1 MQSLNNGGHKGRP
14 EFQEID
20 IFDLIL
26 QLWKG
31 KKIILCCVVLALGC
45 AITYL
50 AVHKPSWVST
60 AIVSQP
66 DSGQVAN
73 YTNTL
78 LLLYPVNQ
86 KSDQISGAVLPSI
99 SDIRATAYEHF
110 SEQLSVSTALEGSDG
125 IVTSK
130 VWVMPK
136 PSLFGAVASDPLQLT
151 YTARS
156 PEQLQDKLRAFI
168 QQINAG
174 VEKQLI
180 NDLKANI
187 VLRKQE
193 LEDTLAIQDDLAKLP
208 DYTDRSLNTREQ
220 LLKIASLTP
229 DKMKIDS
236 FRYLVE
242 PTTAQIQ
249 ANKSPAMVVLLSM
262 ILGAILGGTIVLA
275 KNALRNY
282 QQSRG

>member
-1 MQSLNNGGHKGRP
+1 MQSLNNGGQNERP
-14 EFQEID
+14 EFQEND

-31 KKIILCCVVLALGC
+31 KKIILCCVILALGC

-78 LLLYPVNQ
+78 LLLYPANQ

-99 SDIRATAYEHF
+99 FDIRATAYEHF
-110 SEQLSVSTALEGSDG
+110 AEQVSARLALGERDG
-125 IVTSK
+125 IVVSDVPNMVKSK
-130 VWVMPK
+130 PADKTATV
-136 PSLFGAVASDPLQLT
+136 PLQFT
-151 YTARS
+151 YTAPS
-156 PEQLQDKLRAFI
+156 PEQLEDKLRAFI

-193 LEDTLAIQDDLAKLP
+193 LTDTLAIQDDLAKLP
-208 DYTDRSLNTREQ
+208 DYTEKSLSTREQ
-220 LLKIASLTP
+220 LLRIASLTP

-249 ANKSPAMVVLLSM
+249 EKKSPAMIVLLSL
-262 ILGAILGGTIVLA
+262 ILGAIVGAGIVLTR
-275 KNALRNY
+275 NAIRHY
-282 QQSRG
+282 QQR